1 MFFKIRNFAKKSKL
15 SIMNLFA
22 QNNDMQPQY
31 VNPEAA
37 STLRTFMARVFT
49 WMGVALV
56 ITAVVAYL
64 FAANETL
71 FNSLYTETGMSVLGW
86 IVMLAP
92 LGFVLLMSFG
102 FQKLSAPVMMLLFVV
117 FSVLMGMSMSFIFY
131 AYNIGTIYLTFGVT
145 AGVFGLMAIL
155 GYTTKIDLTRFG
167 SIMMIGLVGIII
179 ASVANWFMKSS
190 GLDFIISIVGVLVF
204 TGLTAYDV
212 QKIKRIGS
220 GVNMEDA
227 STTKLAIYGAL
238 SLYLDFI
245 NLFLFILRIFGGRK

>member
-1 MFFKIRNFAKKSKL
+1 MNF
-15 SIMNLFA
+15 FA
-22 QNNDMQPQY
+22 QNNETQVPY
-31 VNPEAA
+31 ANPE
-37 STLRTFMARVFT
+37 STTMLRTFMARVFT
-49 WMGVALV
+49 WMTLALV
-56 ITAVVAYL
+56 LTAVVAYL

-71 FNSLYTETGMSVLGW
+71 FNSLYTKNGMSILGW

-102 FQKLSAPVMMLLFVV
+102 FQKLSAPVMMLLFMV
-117 FSVLMGMSMSFIFY
+117 FSVLMGMSLSFIFY
-131 AYNIGTIYLTFGVT
+131 AYSIGTIYLTFAVT

-179 ASVANWFMKSS
+179 ASLVNWFLHSS

-212 QKIKRIGS
+212 QKLKRIGS
-220 GVNMEDA
+220 GVNMADA
-227 STTKLAIYGAL
+227 STSKLAIFGAL

-245 NLFLFILRIFGGRK
+245 NLFLFLLRLFGGRK